1 MYIYTYIYM
10 YIHIYIYVGSQEE
23 TELFSIVCPDG
34 TIPLIPCLPMAAM
47 CKDFGS
53 NRAGASFVF

>member
-1 MYIYTYIYM
+1 M

-53 NRAGASFVF
+53 NRAGAGFVF